1 MPSLNA
7 IPGKKYLCTVE
18 LRGGGIARRVVAA
31 GSADEARRLAV
42 AAGDC
47 FLLEVRDLASA
58 RGKGLFGS
66 GVSDE
71 ELVLFLRQWQIL
83 LRAGIPVA
91 QAIRGA
97 LEQKAGS
104 GLERVLLAAVSDI
117 EGGRTVSDAVSAFP
131 DLFPPHFVASLSV
144 AEKTGNIPEAI
155 GRQIDHITRLR
166 ELRRTLVAA
175 SVYPAVLLAS
185 MVVVVIFLLAYV
197 LPSFARIYADSKVE
211 LPAMTVAFISL
222 SDAIRGH
229 WPWLA
234 AGAAAAVLSLR
245 VAWRSPLRTPI
256 EKLLFRAPMLGD
268 ILMDQ
273 AMARFCRTFST
284 LLKGGFPLLDSLRL
298 SIDGVSG
305 LFLRER
311 LGQVAF
317 AVEGGESLGSAIRR
331 SGAFSGV
338 AVQLLE
344 AGEKG
349 GTLTPMLD
357 EIAEYSEEDLRHRVK
372 VATTLLEP
380 AMMIL
385 VGLLVAGLVVAIY
398 LPIFRIAG
406 VSG

>member
-1 MPSLNA
+1 M
-7 IPGKKYLCTVE
+7 
-18 LRGGGIARRVVAA
+18 
-31 GSADEARRLAV
+31 
-42 AAGDC
+42 
-47 FLLEVRDLASA
+47 
-58 RGKGLFGS
+58 
-66 GVSDE
+66 
-71 ELVLFLRQWQIL
+71 
-83 LRAGIPVA
+83 RAGIPVA

-97 LEQKAGS
+97 LKQKGGS
-104 GLERVLLAAVSDI
+104 AIERILLAVVADI

-131 DLFPPHFVASLSV
+131 ELFPSHFVASLSV
-144 AEKTGNIPEAI
+144 AEKTGEIPEAI
-155 GRQIDHITRLR
+155 GRHIDHIARLR
-166 ELRRTLVAA
+166 ELRRTIVAA

-185 MVVVVIFLLAYV
+185 MAVVVVFLLTYV

-211 LPAMTVAFISL
+211 LPAMTLMFMAL
-222 SDAIRGH
+222 SDAIRDH
-229 WPWLA
+229 WGWLA
-234 AGAAAAVLSLR
+234 AGAAGSAALLR
-245 VAWRSPLRTPI
+245 LAWRSPLRGPA
-256 EKLLFRAPMLGD
+256 EKLLYRAPMLGD

-298 SIDGVSG
+298 SIDAVSG
-305 LFLRER
+305 VYLRDR
-311 LGQVAF
+311 LAEVAY
-317 AVEGGESLGSAIRR
+317 AVEGGESLGAAVRR
-331 SGAFSGV
+331 SGAFSAV

-357 EIAEYSEEDLRHRVK
+357 EIADYSEEDLRHRVK

-380 AMMIL
+380 GMMIV